1 MFAYGI
7 FKVIY
12 SPYKAFKE
20 VAQNPRFI
28 GPFLIMLLFVI
39 ASVGRDYARASNTYV
54 QQTLPS
60 ALDPYNPDP
69 WTENCTMWVSNA
81 NINYSHDSILGDKSI
96 QFTIINDTKIW
107 AELSNI
113 GKINCIDAE
122 GYKNLTLRIKWIH
135 PTAQSPKNFS
145 LYLFSTNLTEYFY
158 CNLTEHISETKNGT
172 WNNFTIPLGPSA
184 EQWLGNNVQAWSNI
198 TGLKIELMWAESAR
212 SNLTVLL
219 DRLFF
224 QSENFET
231 VLNFMG
237 GNIVI
242 SVLSAIMGYSL
253 YWMLFA
259 VATFIVARIL
269 HIKTELRIFLV
280 IIGYALIALFIM
292 NVLSIIF
299 YLSIPPLYFSI
310 DSMVPISV
318 LQSALLF
325 SFYISLILPIWSIV
339 LSFIG
344 IHVTFSLPLSKS
356 AAIAVIGFSPYYILF
371 FLA

>member
-1 MFAYGI
+1 
-7 FKVIY
+7 
-12 SPYKAFKE
+12 
-20 VAQNPRFI
+20 
-28 GPFLIMLLFVI
+28 MLLFVI
-39 ASVGRDYARASNTYV
+39 TSVGRDYARASNTYV

-81 NINYSHDSILGDKSI
+81 NITCNSHDSILGDKSI
-96 QFTIINDTKIW
+96 QFKIINDTGIW
-107 AELSNI
+107 AELRNI
-113 GKINCIDAE
+113 GKINCMDAG

-135 PTAQSPKNFS
+135 PTAQPPKNFS
-145 LYLFSTNLTEYFY
+145 LYLFSTLTEYFY
-158 CNLTEHISETKNGT
+158 CNLTEHITEINNDT

-198 TGLKIELMWAESAR
+198 TGLKIELMWAEYAK

-224 QSENFET
+224 QSETFET

-237 GNIVI
+237 GNIVM
-242 SVLSAIMGYSL
+242 SVLSAVMGYSL

-269 HIKTELRIFLV
+269 HVKTELRTFLV
-280 IIGYALIALFIM
+280 IIGYALIALVIM

-310 DSMVPISV
+310 DSMAPISV
-318 LQSALLF
+318 LHTVILF
-325 SFYISLILPIWSIV
+325 SFYTSLILPIWSIV
-339 LSFIG
+339 LSLIG
-344 IHVTFSLPLSKS
+344 THVTFSLPLSKS
-356 AAIAVIGFSPYYILF
+356 TAIAVIGFLPYYVLF